1 MTTQQSRVHNDELA
15 RLLSQSATGD
25 HRAFARLYDLTS
37 ARVYGLVLR
46 VINDRSH
53 AEEVVQECYL
63 RFWQHADRYDRDR
76 GGVVNWMLT
85 IAHRRSVD
93 RIRSEQL
100 HRTRS
105 SEYATANA
113 GVPPTPVE
121 DAVERLEERVTLRH
135 CLGRLTDLQR
145 NSIEMSYFGGL
156 SYPEVA
162 AQTSTPVPTI
172 KSRIRDGLRSLRDC
186 VKTGART

>member
-1 MTTQQSRVHNDELA
+1 MTTHPSRVQDDELA
-15 RLLSQSATGD
+15 LLLTQSAAGD

-63 RFWQHADRYDRDR
+63 KFWQHADRYDRSR

-93 RIRSEQL
+93 RIRSEEV
-100 HRTRS
+100 HRRRGT
-105 SEYATANA
+105 EYANANA
-113 GVPPTPVE
+113 AVPPAPVE
-121 DAVERLEERVTLRH
+121 ESVERRDERITLRR

-145 NSIEMSYFGGL
+145 NSIEMSYFGGMT
-156 SYPEVA
+156 YPEVA
-162 AQTSTPVPTI
+162 AQTSTPLPTI

-186 VKTGART
+186 VKTGERS